1 MLLYAGAMMAFPSAN
16 VTLGSIRVYD
26 TAFQELEYKINEI
39 GELASLPHGEYIVTI
54 AERIDSRGGNE
65 EIKDY
70 HITDNACLF
79 RFVMRDPPIING
91 TNTGH
96 SADINNDDK

>member
-1 MLLYAGAMMAFPSAN
+1 MMAFPSAN

-39 GELASLPHGEYIVTI
+39 VELASLPHGEYIVTI

-70 HITDNACLF
+70 HITDNVCMF
-79 RFVMRDPPIING
+79 RFVMRDPPIKNG
-91 TNTGH
+91 TDTGH
-96 SADINNDDK
+96 AADIKMMRFN